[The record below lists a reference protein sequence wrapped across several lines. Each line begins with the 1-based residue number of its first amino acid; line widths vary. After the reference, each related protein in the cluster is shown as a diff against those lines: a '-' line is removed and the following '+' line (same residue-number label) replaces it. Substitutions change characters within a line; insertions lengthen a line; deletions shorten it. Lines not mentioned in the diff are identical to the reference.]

1 MNRDIINTLTF
12 KGARHHETKNTNE
25 AQKVVKSR
33 NNKKDKNN
41 DSETIYDIIKSYKIQ
56 LIEAKKN
63 PKMNITKKQ
72 VLEKT
77 KKELIDYLKDKYSGR
92 SN

>member
-12 KGARHHETKNTNE
+12 KGPRHHETKNTNE

-41 DSETIYDIIKSYKIQ
+41 DSETIYDIIKSYKNQ